1 MKLSEIYNKQ
11 VSIPRPAGKPKPPA
25 FKPSALGTP
34 CMRKLYYSYNRV
46 PEDYG
51 LPLNVL
57 RICDVG
63 NWLHEMLTD
72 AFKKSGTLLK
82 DELRLVDKELEV
94 SAYID
99 GVFEIDGKLWLAEYK
114 TINSNGFNKLR
125 GPKSE
130 HKTQGVSYLYLFN
143 RALKD
148 GAYPE
153 YEKYGQAEGV
163 IFLYV
168 NKNNSEMKEFSLTE
182 DDEEFMS
189 IIEKMEIVK
198 EANKNNTLPPKTQ
211 DWCQSCNWRDK
222 CEKNYVLSHP
232 NSIV

>member
-11 VSIPRPAGKPKPPA
+11 VSIPRPPGKPKPPA

-63 NWLHEMLTD
+63 NWLHEMLTA
-72 AFKKSGTLLK
+72 AFKKSGTLLQ
-82 DELRLVDKELEV
+82 DELRLVDEELEV

-153 YEKYGQAEGV
+153 FEKYGQAEGV

-182 DDEEFMS
+182 DDEEFMA
-189 IIEKMEIVK
+189 IIEKMQIVK
-198 EANKNNTLPPKTQ
+198 SATQTGTLPIKTN

-222 CEKNYVLSHP
+222 CESNYVLSKP
-232 NSIV
+232 DSIV

>member
-82 DELRLVDKELEV
+82 DELRLVDAELEV

-125 GPKSE
+125 DPKSE

-148 GAYPE
+148 GVYPE